1 MRPKVLLAT
10 TCRWF
15 AVARLA
21 MSLKKAGF
29 LVEVVCPKDHP
40 VSKISSVLRIHRYR
54 ALFPIASIKAAI
66 SAAEPAVVIPCDDL
80 ARVYL
85 HTLYRRERRKS
96 GSAGSIATLLVRSL
110 GDPASYPTVVARSGM
125 ITLAEA
131 EGIRVP
137 ATAIVRDQEEM
148 RSWLHEHGLPA
159 AIKTDGTSG
168 GVGVTLVYT
177 LDEANRAFAALHA
190 PPLLARTAKRALI
203 DQDLNLIL
211 PFLVRRRPLV
221 NVQSLI
227 RGHDATSSVACWQGK
242 VIASIGFDVVHTW
255 KPKGPA
261 SVVKLN
267 ENPEMIAAAEKIVS
281 RLKLSG
287 LYGFDFMI
295 EEETGHPY
303 LIEMNPRA
311 TQTAHLPLGSGRDL
325 PAALWTAISGELAQE
340 TESVTRNN
348 VIALFPH
355 EWQRNPA
362 SSFLLTAYHD
372 VPWEEPELV
381 RECIESPPQGGAWS
395 LEALAQVSSKLPW
408 HR

>member
-1 MRPKVLLAT
+1 LAT

-21 MSLKKAGF
+21 MSLKNAGF
-29 LVEVVCPKDHP
+29 TVEVVCPPDHP
-40 VSKISSVLRIHRYR
+40 VAKTSSVLGTHVYR
-54 ALFPIASIKAAI
+54 AFFPIASIKAAI
-66 SAAEPAVVIPCDDL
+66 TAAEPYLVIPCDDL
-80 ARVYL
+80 ARVHLQSL
-85 HTLYRRERRKS
+85 HERERRKS
-96 GSAGSIATLLVRSL
+96 GSTGSIAALIERSL
-110 GDPASYPTVVARSGM
+110 GDPTNYPTVIARSSL
-125 ITLAEA
+125 IALAEA

-137 ATAIVRDQEEM
+137 ATAIVRSREQM
-148 RSWLHEHGLPA
+148 HAWLKAYGLPA
-159 AIKTDGTSG
+159 VLKTDGTSG
-168 GVGVTLVYT
+168 GVGVALVYT

-190 PPLLARTAKRALI
+190 PPLVARAAKRALI

-211 PFLVRRRPLV
+211 PCLLRRRPLV

-227 RGHDATSSVACWQGK
+227 RGHEATSAVACWQGK
-242 VIASIGFDVVHTW
+242 ILASIGFDVLHTW

-267 ENPEMIAAAEKIVS
+267 ENPEMIAAAEKLVS

-287 LYGFDFMI
+287 FYGFDFMI
-295 EEETGHPY
+295 EKETGYPY

-311 TQTAHLPLGSGRDL
+311 TQTSHLPLGAGRDL
-325 PAALWTAISGELAQE
+325 PAALWTMVSGKPAEE
-340 TESVTRNN
+340 TESVIRND

-362 SSFLLTAYHD
+362 SFFLSTAYHD
-372 VPWEEPELV
+372 VPWEEPELL
-381 RECIESPPQGGAWS
+381 REAIKSSPQGGVWS
-395 LEALAQVSSKLPW
+395 LEALTQTLAQVRSKLYW